1 MFSYRGFFNAMET
14 EYSYSVCITRTNKLK
29 VIKFSFT
36 QCINRNLRYSMCC
49 LLVIKKLLKQ
59 QSIHTTRT
67 FNLFQQHLKCCLPVK
82 FVLCNF
88 CMIKGDGS
96 FVHQRAEKTL
106 VQLHF
111 DGVKGLS
118 FLVARIYILFWC
130 AIKSIQ
136 FEAPSQS
143 EWTSLN
149 LHEILNPDWPKVI
162 DFLANFQQKKR
173 KNLP

>member
-1 MFSYRGFFNAMET
+1 MFSYRGFSNTVET
-14 EYSYSVCITRTNKLK
+14 KYLYSVCITRTNKLK

-111 DGVKGLS
+111 DRVRLNQASIVKTISEYGG
-118 FLVARIYILFWC
+118 FLHIFCHFDKQFW
-130 AIKSIQ
+130 
-136 FEAPSQS
+136 F
-143 EWTSLN
+143 
-149 LHEILNPDWPKVI
+149 H
-162 DFLANFQQKKR
+162 R
-173 KNLP
+173 